1 MKAKRGKHETSVQPA
16 ASPPGRVISGS
27 GYAIVTYVET
37 AGSPSRLPV
46 GFRPTSWPV
55 PSPAPEQG
63 TQSS

>member
-1 MKAKRGKHETSVQPA
+1 MKAKRGHHETSVPPA

-27 GYAIVTYVET
+27 GHAIVTYVET

-46 GFRPTSWPV
+46 GFRTTSPTAS
-55 PSPAPEQG
+55 SPAPAQE